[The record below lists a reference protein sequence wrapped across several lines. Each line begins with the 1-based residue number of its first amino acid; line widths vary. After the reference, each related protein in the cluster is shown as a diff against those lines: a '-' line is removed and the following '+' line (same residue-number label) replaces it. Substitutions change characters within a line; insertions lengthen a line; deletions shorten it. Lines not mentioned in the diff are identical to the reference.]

1 MRIGIV
7 PSVELGKAHGDV
19 KIVQEMDVIASN
31 VFGKFTDYNH
41 FIVWSIGME
50 LTLILHGCVRQVW
63 RSTWAM
69 EENLAPC

>member
-31 VFGKFTDYNH
+31 VFGKFTNYNH
-41 FIVWSIGME
+41 FIVWSIGM
-50 LTLILHGCVRQVW
+50 
-63 RSTWAM
+63 
-69 EENLAPC
+69 